1 MPGLPLHEQISQ
13 QTTLYMFA
21 YIILLVKNQSKIQCL
36 FFVHFHNVKREQVWQ
51 NQDRTQ
57 TTGFNS
63 VSCDHFGPIMCLM
76 RTSKLHMQFQQQ
88 NSTVDHSEYV
98 PNIKAVSSYMVTQTK
113 KFKPVIAAKN
123 PARGASFYRTAGP
136 TT

>member
-21 YIILLVKNQSKIQCL
+21 NIIILVQNKNKIRCQ
-36 FFVHFHNVKREQVWQ
+36 FFVDFHNRGVKREQVWQ

-88 NSTVDHSEYV
+88 I
-98 PNIKAVSSYMVTQTK
+98 PL
-113 KFKPVIAAKN
+113 
-123 PARGASFYRTAGP
+123 
-136 TT
+136 